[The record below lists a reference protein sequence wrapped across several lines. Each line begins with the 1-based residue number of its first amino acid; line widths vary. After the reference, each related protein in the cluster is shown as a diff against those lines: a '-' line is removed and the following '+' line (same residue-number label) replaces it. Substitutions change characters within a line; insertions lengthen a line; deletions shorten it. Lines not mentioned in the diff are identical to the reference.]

1 MIRIVQLNPLQ
12 ICNYSTI
19 SLKYIVKKNILI
31 RNEKLLV
38 NLLYFSPSSFP
49 ILLRLLSRCTPNSSK
64 DIPYFTNTYIGHYT
78 IRSLSYFSP
87 DTISF
92 YLPQLVQC
100 LRFDKLGL
108 IKDYLYKVSKQ
119 SILAS
124 HQLIWNLK
132 AESKNDDDS
141 SNNKSMQP
149 THGYLDK
156 LIGPDPLPAYATV
169 MIGDI
174 ESILSPEAKVLYDD
188 EFNYFELLSTVSAK
202 LIKDEPQKRFK
213 LIRDYLN
220 EVKSQLSLQDKI
232 IYLPTNPYKRLIEV
246 IFESATPMQSAA
258 KAPYFISFIV
268 EDFGGP
274 DACLKTSKDLI
285 NKKVAAT
292 AESESQS
299 SMMKYVALTKNLKQK
314 IAFKSLSSS
323 SSSSKSP
330 MKRMSLSDT
339 IFSETEVDKDDNK
352 IISKIGSSSGGS
364 NSGNTGSGNSEDDFF
379 TDTVLNQINKDKKN
393 RTKQMKTFFQK
404 YIIIYINLIFIY
416 IEI

>member
-1 MIRIVQLNPLQ
+1 MVRIVQLNPMEV
-12 ICNYSTI
+12 CNYSTI
-19 SLKYIVKKNILI
+19 ALKYIVKKNILI

-132 AESKNDDDS
+132 AESKNDDS
-141 SNNKSMQP
+141 SNKITP

-174 ESILSPEAKVLYDD
+174 EMLLSPEAKVLYDD
-188 EFNYFELLSTVSAK
+188 EFNYFEMLSIVSAK

-213 LIRDYLN
+213 LIKDYLN
-220 EVKSQLSLQDKI
+220 EIKSQLSLKDKI
-232 IYLPTNPYKRLIEV
+232 IYLPTNPYKKLIEV

-285 NKKVAAT
+285 NKKVATA
-292 AESESQS
+292 AESENQS
-299 SMMKYVALTKNLKQK
+299 SV
-314 IAFKSLSSS
+314 F
-323 SSSSKSP
+323 
-330 MKRMSLSDT
+330 
-339 IFSETEVDKDDNK
+339 
-352 IISKIGSSSGGS
+352 
-364 NSGNTGSGNSEDDFF
+364 
-379 TDTVLNQINKDKKN
+379 
-393 RTKQMKTFFQK
+393 
-404 YIIIYINLIFIY
+404 IYIFIY
-416 IEI
+416 YYNFIFSIY